1 MTVDETK
8 PLGTDLVSDLDGYI
22 RENRVDIND
31 LWEAVGTG
39 GAFPNYTAINMAAG
53 QTSLVVDTDIDGT
66 GIEVIGLT
74 ADAAVNLTTMTGAT
88 AGAIKMII
96 ALDGDVT
103 IIQNTGGT
111 GGTFFMNAPVDV
123 DINIT
128 LRDVITFVNIGGDG
142 SGVNG
147 YWLELYRKMAVS

>member
-31 LWEAVGTG
+31 LWEAVGIG
-39 GAFPNYTAINMAAG
+39 GAFPNYSAINMASG
-53 QTSLVVDTDIDGT
+53 QATLVVDTDIDGT

-88 AGAIKMII
+88 AGALKIII
-96 ALDGDVT
+96 ALDDDIT
-103 IIQNTGGT
+103 IIQNIGGT
-111 GGTFFMNAPVDV
+111 GGTFFMNAPDDV
-123 DINIT
+123 DIN
-128 LRDVITFVNIGGDG
+128 LEARDVIAFVNIGGDG
-142 SGVNG
+142 TTVNG
-147 YWLELYRKMAVS
+147 YWLELYRKLAVS